1 MEAADYVRML
11 LLEVKHPG
19 VKLIDLDNH
28 YAKGLPF
35 ALTNAKSLEATLNC
49 DAGQPTDKR
58 AKILV
63 SQVREL
69 LGENGYED
77 TEVRAHWCDTAQM
90 ITDVLAKLS
99 CEQEP
104 LLNPTGLWK
113 LAPSEEASSEETA
126 DPRGKASTEE

>member
-1 MEAADYVRML
+1 MRSQCGYVVGLTLPSIVSVNEVPMLVLEVYSGSVKRVCRRTLATETNGFLAAVEAADYVRML

-69 LGENGYED
+69 LGENAMGV
-77 TEVRAHWCDTAQM
+77 T
-90 ITDVLAKLS
+90 L
-99 CEQEP
+99 
-104 LLNPTGLWK
+104 
-113 LAPSEEASSEETA
+113 
-126 DPRGKASTEE
+126 PRG

>member
-1 MEAADYVRML
+1 MRSQCGYVVGLTLPSIVSVNEVPMLVLEVYSGSVKRVCRRTLATETNGFLAAVEAADYVRML

-69 LGENGYED
+69 LGENAMGV
-77 TEVRAHWCDTAQM
+77 T
-90 ITDVLAKLS
+90 L
-99 CEQEP
+99 
-104 LLNPTGLWK
+104 
-113 LAPSEEASSEETA
+113 
-126 DPRGKASTEE
+126 PR